1 MLLFSHINYVTFLSH
16 FLKGVGKNLKM
27 INDITQMFKALSHP
41 ARVEILDFLNNGP
54 MTTGELCDKFQVSRY
69 AIMKH
74 LVILEKASLV
84 VVRRQGRERYN
95 YLNAVPLQQLYNR
108 WVSKYESKLSSS
120 LLNLKD
126 KLEAKERGTL
136 NMDNKQ
142 TKLEFG
148 TFQIEH
154 EVTIEASVDRVFKGL
169 TEEIN
174 DWWEFRLGGK
184 DSKQLILE
192 PKMNGLFYEDF
203 GNGQGVVWGT
213 VIYYKE
219 PEEIK
224 LIGLLGMRGA
234 VNSHYSYK
242 LEAKGSATVLRLSH
256 DAVGLLEPQW
266 EEEHRKGWAYL
277 LGKLKE
283 HMESN
288 KE

>member
-1 MLLFSHINYVTFLSH
+1 MSH

-84 VVRRQGRERYN
+84 LVRRQGRERYN

-136 NMDNKQ
+136 NMDNMQ
-142 TKLEFG
+142 TKLAFG

-169 TEEIN
+169 TEKIN

-242 LEAKGSATVLRLSH
+242 LETKGSATVLRLSH

>member
-1 MLLFSHINYVTFLSH
+1 MSH
-16 FLKGVGKNLKM
+16 FLKGVEKYLKM

-142 TKLEFG
+142 TKLAFG

-203 GNGQGVVWGT
+203 GNGQGAVWGT

-242 LEAKGSATVLRLSH
+242 LETKGSATVLRLSH

>member
-1 MLLFSHINYVTFLSH
+1 MSH
-16 FLKGVGKNLKM
+16 FLKGVEKNLKM

-74 LVILEKASLV
+74 LDILEQVCLV

-142 TKLEFG
+142 TKLAFG
-148 TFQIEH
+148 TFQIEQ
-154 EVTIEASVDRVFKGL
+154 EVTIEASIDRVFKGL
-169 TEEIN
+169 TEDIN
-174 DWWEFRLGGK
+174 AWWEFRLGGK

-242 LEAKGSATVLRLSH
+242 LETKGSATVLRLSH

-283 HMESN
+283 YIESN

>member
-1 MLLFSHINYVTFLSH
+1 
-16 FLKGVGKNLKM
+16 M
-27 INDITQMFKALSHP
+27 INNITQTFKALSHP
-41 ARVEILDFLNNGP
+41 SRVEILDFLNNGP

-74 LVILEKASLV
+74 LDILEQASLI

-95 YLNAVPLQQLYNR
+95 YLNVVPLQQLYNR

-126 KLEAKERGTL
+126 KLEAKERGPL
-136 NMDNKQ
+136 NVDNRQ
-142 TKLEFG
+142 TKLAFG
-148 TFQIEH
+148 TFQIEQ
-154 EVTIEASVDRVFKGL
+154 EVTIEASIDRVFKGL
-169 TEEIN
+169 TEDIN

-203 GNGQGVVWGT
+203 GNGQGAVWGT

-224 LIGLLGMRGA
+224 LIGLLGMKGA

-242 LEAKGSATVLRLSH
+242 LEEIGSATVLRLSH

-266 EEEHRKGWAYL
+266 EEEHRKGWTYL

-283 HMESN
+283 YMESK